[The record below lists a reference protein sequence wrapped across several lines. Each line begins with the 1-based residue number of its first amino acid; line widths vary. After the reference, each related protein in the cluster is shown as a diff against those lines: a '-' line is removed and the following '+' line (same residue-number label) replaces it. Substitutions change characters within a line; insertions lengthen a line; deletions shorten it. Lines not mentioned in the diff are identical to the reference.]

1 MTIQV
6 KVCGLKTA
14 EAVEAAAR
22 HGADMIGFVF
32 YAPSPRAV
40 TPDQAGA
47 LAAEA
52 RAGVTKVGLF
62 VDADD
67 ALIDAALE
75 AAGLDM
81 LQLHG
86 SEQPERI
93 AEIKARTGRQVIKAI
108 KVGLAEDLDAA
119 ALYQDSADLL
129 LFDAKPTMTDAL
141 PGGNG
146 IPFEWSLLRG
156 RRWARP
162 WMLSGGLTPDNVA
175 EALRISSAA
184 RVDVSSGVERAP
196 GDKDPDA
203 IAAFLAAVRAS

>member
-14 EAVEAAAR
+14 EAVEASAR
-22 HGADMIGFVF
+22 PVADMIGFVF
-32 YAPSPRAV
+32 YGPSPRAV

-47 LAAEA
+47 LAAVA
-52 RAGVTKVGLF
+52 AAGVTKVGLF

-75 AAGLDM
+75 AARLDM

-119 ALYQDSADLL
+119 ARYQDSADLL
-129 LFDAKPTMTDAL
+129 LFDAKPTMADAL

-175 EALRISSAA
+175 EALRISAA
-184 RVDVSSGVERAP
+184 AAVDVSSGVERAP

>member
-14 EAVEAAAR
+14 EAVEASAR
-22 HGADMIGFVF
+22 PVADMIGFVF
-32 YAPSPRAV
+32 YGPSPRAV

-47 LAAEA
+47 LAAVA
-52 RAGVTKVGLF
+52 AAGVTKVGLF

-75 AAGLDM
+75 TAGLDM

-86 SEQPERI
+86 SEPPERI
-93 AEIKARTGRQVIKAI
+93 AELKARTGRQVIKAI

-175 EALRISSAA
+175 EALRISAAA

-196 GDKDPDA
+196 GDKDLDA